1 MKHLY
6 AFFLAFLLL
15 IPLSTKAYTIE
26 DRPAG
31 TDTLA
36 AESRVRISLLTCS
49 PHDEVYSLYGHT
61 ALRVEDPRRGMDL
74 AVNYG
79 MFSFAK
85 PFFVLRFVF
94 GLTDYE
100 MGIVPFEVFCREYEY
115 YGSSVTQQTINLTE
129 TEKQRIID
137 ALLEN
142 YKPENRVYRYNF
154 YYDNCTTRACDMVT
168 ENIDGKVVYDNTID
182 DGMTMRQMLHRLNNG
197 SPWSSLG
204 NDLLLGIGADRPL
217 HGDDTRALPLSA
229 MRAMEKAYIV
239 GSDGVRRKL
248 VVETSIPVREGR
260 QWIGDGFPLTPVQCS
275 VILLAVVA
283 LLSLLEWKMGR
294 YMWMLDALLLTS
306 IGICGLIITAMIGS
320 QHPTVRTN
328 IQILL
333 FNPIPL
339 LFGWKAI
346 RNRMRGR
353 CHWMWKTGAVMIC
366 LMVVLFAFEIQWL
379 DPAVKILSVTVML
392 RYALGIVADERV
404 KARQKTQPGQKA
416 ARRGTGSC

>member
-36 AESRVRISLLTCS
+36 DESRVRISLLTCS

-217 HGDDTRALPLSA
+217 HGADTRALPLSA

-248 VVETSIPVREGR
+248 VEETSIPVREGR
-260 QWIGDGFPLTPVQCS
+260 RWIGDGFPLTPVQCS

-283 LLSLLEWKMGR
+283 LLSLLEWKIGR

-333 FNPIPL
+333 FNPLPL

-416 ARRGTGSC
+416 ARRGAGPC

>member
-1 MKHLY
+1 M
-6 AFFLAFLLL
+6 
-15 IPLSTKAYTIE
+15 
-26 DRPAG
+26 
-31 TDTLA
+31 
-36 AESRVRISLLTCS
+36 RISLLTCS

-217 HGDDTRALPLSA
+217 HGADTRALPLSA

-248 VVETSIPVREGR
+248 VEETSIPVREGR

-283 LLSLLEWKMGR
+283 LLSLLEWKIGR

-333 FNPIPL
+333 FNPLPL

-404 KARQKTQPGQKA
+404 KARQKTQPEQKA
-416 ARRGTGSC
+416 ARRGAGPC

>member
-36 AESRVRISLLTCS
+36 EDGRVRISLLTCS

-239 GSDGVRRKL
+239 GSDGVRRNL
-248 VVETSIPVREGR
+248 VEETSIPVREGR

-275 VILLAVVA
+275 AILLAVDRKSTR
-283 LLSLLEWKMGR
+283 LNSSHRL
-294 YMWMLDALLLTS
+294 
-306 IGICGLIITAMIGS
+306 
-320 QHPTVRTN
+320 
-328 IQILL
+328 
-333 FNPIPL
+333 
-339 LFGWKAI
+339 
-346 RNRMRGR
+346 
-353 CHWMWKTGAVMIC
+353 
-366 LMVVLFAFEIQWL
+366 
-379 DPAVKILSVTVML
+379 
-392 RYALGIVADERV
+392 
-404 KARQKTQPGQKA
+404 
-416 ARRGTGSC
+416 

>member
-36 AESRVRISLLTCS
+36 GESRVRISLLTCS

-248 VVETSIPVREGR
+248 VEETSIPVREGR

-275 VILLAVVA
+275 AILLAVVA

-404 KARQKTQPGQKA
+404 KARQKTQSGQKA
-416 ARRGTGSC
+416 ARRGAGPC

>member
-36 AESRVRISLLTCS
+36 DESRVCISLLTCS

-248 VVETSIPVREGR
+248 VEETSIPVREGR

-283 LLSLLEWKMGR
+283 LLSLLEWKIGR

-416 ARRGTGSC
+416 ALRGAGSC

>member
-1 MKHLY
+1 
-6 AFFLAFLLL
+6 
-15 IPLSTKAYTIE
+15 
-26 DRPAG
+26 
-31 TDTLA
+31 
-36 AESRVRISLLTCS
+36 
-49 PHDEVYSLYGHT
+49 
-61 ALRVEDPRRGMDL
+61 MDL

-229 MRAMEKAYIV
+229 MRAMEKAYIF

-248 VVETSIPVREGR
+248 VEETSIPVREG
-260 QWIGDGFPLTPVQCS
+260 GNG
-275 VILLAVVA
+275 LATD
-283 LLSLLEWKMGR
+283 S
-294 YMWMLDALLLTS
+294 
-306 IGICGLIITAMIGS
+306 
-320 QHPTVRTN
+320 H
-328 IQILL
+328 
-333 FNPIPL
+333 
-339 LFGWKAI
+339 
-346 RNRMRGR
+346 
-353 CHWMWKTGAVMIC
+353 
-366 LMVVLFAFEIQWL
+366 
-379 DPAVKILSVTVML
+379 
-392 RYALGIVADERV
+392 
-404 KARQKTQPGQKA
+404 
-416 ARRGTGSC
+416 

>member
-1 MKHLY
+1 M
-6 AFFLAFLLL
+6 
-15 IPLSTKAYTIE
+15 
-26 DRPAG
+26 
-31 TDTLA
+31 
-36 AESRVRISLLTCS
+36 RISLLTCS

-248 VVETSIPVREGR
+248 VEETSIPVREGR

-283 LLSLLEWKMGR
+283 LLSLLEWKIGR

-333 FNPIPL
+333 FNPLPL

-404 KARQKTQPGQKA
+404 KARQKTQPEQKA
-416 ARRGTGSC
+416 ARRGAGPC

>member
-1 MKHLY
+1 MRK
-6 AFFLAFLLL
+6 LLNTFY
-15 IPLSTKAYTIE
+15 ITNEQAYLSL
-26 DRPAG
+26 DG
-31 TDTLA
+31 
-36 AESRVRISLLTCS
+36 
-49 PHDEVYSLYGHT
+49 
-61 ALRVEDPRRGMDL
+61 
-74 AVNYG
+74 
-79 MFSFAK
+79 
-85 PFFVLRFVF
+85 
-94 GLTDYE
+94 
-100 MGIVPFEVFCREYEY
+100 
-115 YGSSVTQQTINLTE
+115 
-129 TEKQRIID
+129 
-137 ALLEN
+137 
-142 YKPENRVYRYNF
+142 
-154 YYDNCTTRACDMVT
+154 

-248 VVETSIPVREGR
+248 VEETSIPVREGR

-283 LLSLLEWKMGR
+283 LLSLLEWKIGR

-346 RNRMRGR
+346 RNRMRGS

-404 KARQKTQPGQKA
+404 KARQKTQPGLQ
-416 ARRGTGSC
+416 